1 MKNLILAS
9 LLAVVSVSA
18 SAEVISSAL
27 LGTGM
32 FGTTVNAVDCVTKS
46 SDKVKN
52 CYFAATS
59 STVLVAAVLREEV
72 AQVVPDAQHFLAGEE
87 MTLALEE
94 QMDNIRNQ
102 IPEAQDLSDEE
113 VAVMILEI
121 SEIK

>member
-9 LLAVVSVSA
+9 ILSVVSVSA
-18 SAEVISSAL
+18 SAEVVSSAL
-27 LGTGM
+27 LATGM
-32 FGTTVNAVDCVTKS
+32 FGTTVNAVDCVSKS
-46 SDKVKN
+46 TDKVKN

-72 AQVVPDAQHFLAGEE
+72 AQVTPDALNFLAGEE
-87 MTLALEE
+87 ISLALEE
-94 QMDNIRNQ
+94 QIHNVRNQ
-102 IPEAQDLSDEE
+102 ISEAQDLSDEE